1 MDLVFLNKSPAH
13 TSLVTPMGN
22 VYYNIS
28 TEQTPADPSLVT
40 RIQATRRLLPLEPVS
55 RREFKRLPKSKDD
68 VAKISWKDGASS
80 PAYLHC
86 KALEEEVVPA
96 EKFMKKRHA
105 LKL

>member
-1 MDLVFLNKSPAH
+1 MDLVFINKSPVH
-13 TSLVTPMGN
+13 TSLVTPTGN
-22 VYYNIS
+22 IYYNIS
-28 TEQTPADPSLVT
+28 TEQTSAHPSLIT
-40 RIQATRRLLPLEPVS
+40 RVEATRRLLPLEPVS
-55 RREFKRLPKSKDD
+55 RREFKRLPKGKDD

-86 KALEEEVVPA
+86 KVLEEVVPA